1 MAELSL
7 IHPVADS
14 TLRSRTVDQLKRL
27 IVCGELSPGS
37 RLTETELATALGI
50 SRGPLREAIRELVDL
65 GLLVSKPYKGLF
77 VRQIT
82 RRDLEEIYSL
92 RTALEQFA
100 FRQCWNRRTP
110 AALADLKARNAA
122 LSATILGGND
132 GFRAIEDELHLHSWC
147 YELSGHELLLQSWNR
162 MRPNLQF
169 YFAMHQQAHQRR
181 GPSAEAHDSYIELAS
196 GDDLDAMLAHL
207 DAHMQQGLATTMR
220 FIEPG

>member
-7 IHPVADS
+7 IHPLADN

-27 IVCGELSPGS
+27 IVCGELSPGA

-82 RRDLEEIYSL
+82 RKDLEEIYSL

-100 FRQCWNRRTP
+100 FRQCWDRRSP
-110 AALADLKARNAA
+110 KALADLKARNQTLA
-122 LSATILGGND
+122 ATIEAGED
-132 GFRAIEDELHLHSWC
+132 SFRAIEDELHLHSWC
-147 YELSGHELLLQSWNR
+147 YELSGHELLQQSWNR
-162 MRPNLQF
+162 LRPNLQF

-181 GPSAEAHDSYIELAS
+181 GPSAQAHDRYMDLAC
-196 GDDLDAMLAHL
+196 GNDLDAMLEHL
-207 DAHMQQGLATTMR
+207 EQHMQQGLATTMR
-220 FIEPG
+220 FIAAE